1 MIADSNILIYAVNQ
15 ANGVVR
21 RWLVEELPSVSA
33 ISRVEV
39 LGYHG
44 FKAGEQE
51 SVEELLRALRIIYPS
66 QETFR
71 LAVNL
76 RQRRRISVADAL
88 IAATALEH
96 GERLATH
103 NTEDFSWIEEINLFD
118 PLREAV

>member
-15 ANGVVR
+15 ADGAVR
-21 RWLVEELPSVSA
+21 RWLIGELPSVSA
-33 ISRVEV
+33 ISLVEV
-39 LGYHG
+39 PGYHV
-44 FKAGEQE
+44 FKVGERE
-51 SVEELLRALRIIYPS
+51 SIEELLRALKIIYPS

-103 NTEDFSWIEEINLFD
+103 NTEDFSWIDEIDLFD
-118 PLREAV
+118 PLHETV